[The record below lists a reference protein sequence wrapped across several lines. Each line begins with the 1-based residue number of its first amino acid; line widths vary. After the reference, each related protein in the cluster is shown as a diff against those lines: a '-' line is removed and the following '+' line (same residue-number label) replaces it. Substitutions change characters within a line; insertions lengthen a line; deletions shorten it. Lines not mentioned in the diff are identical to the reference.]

1 MRISSGSLKGRIVDA
16 PRGLATRPTSSRLRQ
31 SLFQHLVHSRLQRP
45 LDECPVLDLFA
56 GSGAFAI
63 EAISRGAP
71 SATLV
76 EQAPAALRCIRTN
89 LQRLGIEDRCRVLAA
104 ALPGAVRRLSNE
116 DVRFGLVFADP
127 PYASDDALPTLQAVL
142 DCAPLESGALIV
154 YEHDRRR
161 PIVSIGELQSDG
173 HRDFGD
179 TRITFFQLP

>member
-1 MRISSGSLKGRIVDA
+1 MRISSGTLKGRTVDA

-31 SLFQHLVHSRLQRP
+31 SLFEHLVHSRLRRP

-71 SATLV
+71 SATLI
-76 EQAPAALRCIRTN
+76 EQAPAALRCIRGN
-89 LQRLGIEDRCRVLAA
+89 LQRLDIEDRCRVLAA
-104 ALPGAVRRLSNE
+104 ALPGAIRRLNND
-116 DVRFGLVFADP
+116 DVRFALVFADP
-127 PYASDDALPTLQAVL
+127 PYASEDALPTLEAVL

-161 PIVSIGELQSDG
+161 PVMRIGDVHADG